1 MDLGVMIEG
10 QEGLGWELWRRIVR
24 ATEDAGFESLWRS
37 DHFHSLMGPRDR
49 DALETFI
56 SFVVAAEE
64 SERIRFGPL
73 VASMTFRHPS
83 LLARMAAQLD
93 ELSGG
98 RFVLGVG
105 AGWNV
110 GEHEAFGLPF
120 PSLRER
126 MDRLEEGVRVL
137 LALFG
142 DEPAS
147 FEGRHYQLHE
157 ASSYPKPVQRP
168 LPLLVGGRGERR
180 TLRITARYAQEWNFA
195 GVDLD
200 EYRRLAGV
208 LAAHCEDVG
217 RDASEIRHS
226 QMAGFVIGR
235 DEAEQRAHLE
245 RIAAQAP
252 ALVRAGGRA
261 IDADQGQAGAR
272 PGRALE
278 ELLPVLAS
286 RGWLIGTP
294 DAIVEQ
300 IGRCEEAGIAGIML
314 QHHALT
320 DFASLE
326 LIAERVLPQVQR

>member
-10 QEGLGWELWRRIVR
+10 QEGLGWELWRRIAR
-24 ATEDAGFESLWRS
+24 STEDAGFDSLWRS

-64 SERIRFGPL
+64 TERVRFGPL
-73 VASMTFRHPS
+73 VTSMTFRHPS

-93 ELSGG
+93 QLSGG

-126 MDRLEEGVRVL
+126 MDRLEEGVQVV
-137 LALFG
+137 LALLG
-142 DEPAS
+142 DGPAS
-147 FEGRHYQLHE
+147 FEGRYYRLHE
-157 ASSYPKPVQRP
+157 AISHPKPAQRP

-226 QMAGFVIGR
+226 QMAGFVVGR
-235 DEAEQRAHLE
+235 DEAELRGHFE
-245 RIAAQAP
+245 RIAEQAP
-252 ALVRAGGRA
+252 AMVRAGGRA
-261 IDADQGQAGAR
+261 IDADQRQAAAR
-272 PGRALE
+272 PRHSIE
-278 ELLPVLAS
+278 ETLSVLAT

-300 IGRCEEAGIAGIML
+300 IGRCEEAGIAGMML
-314 QHHALT
+314 QHHALA
-320 DFASLE
+320 DFDSLE
-326 LIAERVLPQVQR
+326 LIASHVLPQVQR

>member
-24 ATEDAGFESLWRS
+24 VTEDTGFESLWRS
-37 DHFHSLMGPRDR
+37 DHFHSLSGPRDR

-98 RFVLGVG
+98 RFILGVG

-126 MDRLEEGVRVL
+126 MDRLEEGIQVV
-137 LALFG
+137 LALLG

-147 FEGRHYQLHE
+147 FEGRYYQLRE
-157 ASSYPKPVQRP
+157 ALSYPKPLQRP
-168 LPLLVGGRGERR
+168 LPLLIGGRGERR
-180 TLRITARYAQEWNFA
+180 TLQMAARYAQEWNFA
-195 GVDLD
+195 GIELD
-200 EYRRLAGV
+200 EYRRLASV
-208 LAAHCEDVG
+208 LARHCDEAG
-217 RDASEIRHS
+217 RDPADVRHS

-235 DEAEQRAHLE
+235 DEAEQRSHLE
-245 RIAAQAP
+245 RIAVQAP
-252 ALVRAGGRA
+252 ALV
-261 IDADQGQAGAR
+261 QQSF
-272 PGRALE
+272 E
-278 ELLPVLAS
+278 EMLPVLAA

-294 DAIVEQ
+294 GAIVEQ
-300 IGRCEEAGIAGIML
+300 IGRCEEAGITRIML
-314 QHHALT
+314 QHHAMT

-326 LIAERVLPQVQR
+326 LIAARVLPQVQR

>member
-10 QEGLGWELWRRIVR
+10 QEGLGWELWRRIAR
-24 ATEDAGFESLWRS
+24 FTEDAGFESLWRS

-64 SERIRFGPL
+64 TERVRFGPL

-93 ELSGG
+93 QLSGG

-126 MDRLEEGVRVL
+126 MDRLEEGVQVV
-137 LALFG
+137 LALLG
-142 DEPAS
+142 DGPAS
-147 FEGRHYQLHE
+147 FEGRHYRLHE
-157 ASSYPKPVQRP
+157 AISHPKPAQRP

-180 TLRITARYAQEWNFA
+180 TLRITARYAREWNFA

-208 LAAHCEDVG
+208 LAAHCEDAG

-226 QMAGFVIGR
+226 QMAGFVVGR
-235 DEAEQRAHLE
+235 DEAEQRAHFE

-261 IDADQGQAGAR
+261 IDARQPQAAHSI
-272 PGRALE
+272 E
-278 ELLPVLAS
+278 ETLRVLAT

-294 DAIVEQ
+294 DAIVER
-300 IGRCEEAGIAGIML
+300 IGRCEEAGIAGMML
-314 QHHALT
+314 QHHALA
-320 DFASLE
+320 DFDSLE
-326 LIAERVLPQVQR
+326 LIASHVLPQVQR